1 MAGEDV
7 RDIIAIGGSAGA
19 IEAVSTIVRA
29 LPPTLPAAV
38 AVVVHHYQRAPNIF
52 GKILDS
58 LQTLPATTVEDE
70 APLEHGR
77 IYVPSSDRH
86 LTIAPGSLH
95 AIRTAK
101 ENRARPAIDPLFRS
115 AAKAYGRRVVGVV
128 LTGNLD
134 DGAAGL
140 MAIKRAGGLAVVQ
153 DPADAMFS
161 GMPRNALEMVEVDFR
176 VRLVE
181 IAALLTTAAEGK
193 MASKRPA
200 AGNGQ
205 PPAGPGDLMV
215 FTCPT
220 CHGTLRETA
229 DDNVLHYACHT
240 GHTFGL
246 ESLMASQDDDL
257 EMALWTA
264 LRVLREKVFLLD
276 RLGKRADEHSSQFMR
291 ERHETERR
299 RLEHHVAT
307 LRRVLETG

>member
-215 FTCPT
+215 FTKVEALIPKW
-220 CHGTLRETA
+220 REMMGSP
-229 DDNVLHYACHT
+229 NI
-240 GHTFGL
+240 
-246 ESLMASQDDDL
+246 
-257 EMALWTA
+257 W
-264 LRVLREKVFLLD
+264 KN
-276 RLGKRADEHSSQFMR
+276 
-291 ERHETERR
+291 
-299 RLEHHVAT
+299 
-307 LRRVLETG
+307 LETVALGIPDSRHRLDTIKARIKAITAARAAAAQK